1 MIYKLKGTLTSAI
14 FVMAVLLLLSLVVL
28 TPMLSMIV
36 LAAVFAYVVRPIA
49 RKIQPYLKFQSLAIT
64 VAMIVVILPLIL
76 LLIFCITSLVQSA
89 PSLIDAAKSMNL
101 GNITTTS
108 IQNSSQFQQYVP
120 ASVYPYLG
128 SASGVLEVALS
139 DILKGIVSYLVS
151 LVQSIPN
158 LALELFVFFAA
169 TFYLARD
176 GDRLWKYVDLIIPQ
190 DRKGFFDNLF
200 RETDNVLKSIFFG
213 HFLTAMIVGAISG
226 IGFYLLGYPYALFL
240 GIVTGFCQVIPFIG
254 HWPTYTVL
262 ALYDFFTGNYIRM
275 ILVIVLSISLSV
287 LDMYLRPQIS
297 GRYADIHPMIFL
309 LGFICGPLLMGI
321 VGFIIGP
328 LVLGVAYAAVLA
340 YRESKEVGNKTG
352 NPVKEGKDAS

>member
-14 FVMAVLLLLSLVVL
+14 FIMAVLLFLSLVVL

-49 RKIQPYLKFQSLAIT
+49 KMIQPYLKFQSLAIV
-64 VAMIVVILPLIL
+64 VAMVVVILPLIIIL
-76 LLIFCITSLVQSA
+76 AYCINSLVESA
-89 PSLIDAAKSMNL
+89 PSIVTAAKAMNL
-101 GNITTTS
+101 GNITTAS
-108 IQNSSQFQQYVP
+108 IQSSPQFQQYVP
-120 ASVYPYLG
+120 TSVYPYLG
-128 SASGVLEVALS
+128 SASGVLEAAIS
-139 DILKGIVSYLVS
+139 DILRGIVSYLVS

-169 TFYLARD
+169 TFYFARD
-176 GDRLWKYVDLIIPQ
+176 GDRLWKYVDFIIPH

-213 HFLTAMIVGAISG
+213 HFLTAMIVGIISG
-226 IGFYLLGYPYALFL
+226 IGFYLLGYPFPIFL
-240 GIVTGFCQVIPFIG
+240 GIITGFCQVVPFIG

-262 ALYDFFTGNYIRM
+262 ALYDLFTGNYIRM
-275 ILVIVLSISLSV
+275 ILVILLSISLSV
-287 LDMYLRPQIS
+287 LDMYMRPQIS

-309 LGFICGPLLMGI
+309 LGFICGPLLMGL

-340 YRESKEVGNKTG
+340 YKESKESEMETLDQ
-352 NPVKEGKDAS
+352 VKDDKETS

>member
-14 FVMAVLLLLSLVVL
+14 FIMAVLLFLSLLIL

-36 LAAVFAYVVRPIA
+36 LAAVFAYAVRPIA
-49 RKIQPYLKFQSLAIT
+49 RKLQPYLRFQSLAIL
-64 VAMIVVILPLIL
+64 VAMVVVILPLIAI
-76 LLIFCITSLVQSA
+76 LIFFIDSLVQSA
-89 PSLIDAAKSMNL
+89 PSLIGAAKSLNL
-101 GNITTTS
+101 DSITMAS

-120 ASVYPYLG
+120 STVYPYLG
-128 SASGVLEVALS
+128 SASGVVKTALS
-139 DILKGIVSYLVS
+139 DIIMGVASYMVS
-151 LVQSIPN
+151 LVQSLPY

-176 GDRLWKYVDLIIPQ
+176 GDRLWNYMDFVIPH

-213 HFLTAMIVGAISG
+213 HFLTAMIVGVISG
-226 IGFYLLGYPYALFL
+226 VGFYLLGYPYALFL
-240 GIVTGFCQVIPFIG
+240 GILTGFCQVVPFIG

-262 ALYDFFTGNYIRM
+262 ALYDLFGGNYIRM
-275 ILVIVLSISLSV
+275 ALVIILSISLSV

-309 LGFICGPLLMGI
+309 LGFICGPLLLGI

-340 YRESKEVGNKTG
+340 YKESKESEKKNETCNEDK
-352 NPVKEGKDAS
+352 KELS